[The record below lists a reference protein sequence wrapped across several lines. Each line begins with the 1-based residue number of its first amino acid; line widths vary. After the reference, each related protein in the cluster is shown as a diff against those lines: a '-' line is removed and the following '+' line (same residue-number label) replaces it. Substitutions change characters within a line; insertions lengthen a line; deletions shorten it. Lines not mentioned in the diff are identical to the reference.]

1 MGDPAHGLR
10 CRIQQKFQPAFMEAH
25 DRPCDIASRVHA
37 RIYGGAHLIMTLVT
51 SVTEIDPLPSRESL
65 LEVSFFRP
73 R

>member
-1 MGDPAHGLR
+1 
-10 CRIQQKFQPAFMEAH
+10 
-25 DRPCDIASRVHA
+25 
-37 RIYGGAHLIMTLVT
+37 LVT